1 MADRK
6 HHRDQAVW
14 DRLAET
20 LRQQPWLDI
29 LIDLWQ
35 IARKLIVRHFPK
47 GPYEVLE
54 YESTPELLDPEGKHA
69 TFTKRERVR
78 YLQDNIIAYQD
89 QAWGDGEVRV
99 ARR

>member
-1 MADRK
+1 MTNKKHQNQTRLLDQLVSLLLRFPGADVFSEVWK
-6 HHRDQAVW
+6 AACSFVQAQV
-14 DRLAET
+14 
-20 LRQQPWLDI
+20 
-29 LIDLWQ
+29 
-35 IARKLIVRHFPK
+35 PK

-54 YESTPELLDPEGKHA
+54 YESTLEFLDPEGTHA